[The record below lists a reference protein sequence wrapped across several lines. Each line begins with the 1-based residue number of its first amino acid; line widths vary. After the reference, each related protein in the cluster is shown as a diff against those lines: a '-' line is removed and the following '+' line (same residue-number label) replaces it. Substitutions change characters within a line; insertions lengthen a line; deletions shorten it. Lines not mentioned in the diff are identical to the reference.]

1 LKKEF
6 IIFGASDGGRNYL
19 NDIGDKEN
27 VIAFCDNDPNKH
39 GHSIQGIPIVPVEN
53 LKDISFTQI
62 VIASEY
68 VSEIV
73 GQLKSIGISPK
84 SIRLAPPPPPKDQ
97 EAKIINQN
105 ETRESETSKCRSSLA
120 RFCKGNGLDIGYGG
134 DPIVPS
140 AICIDLDTPYA
151 NYHSHP
157 QHLHG
162 DASNLH
168 WFTDHCLD
176 YIYSSHVL
184 EDFIDTEY
192 VLREWSRVLKP
203 GGNLV
208 LFLPDEQAYRAHCV
222 VNGKEPNKHHIH
234 QEFSLNYLKEIVG
247 LSGSLEVIH
256 ELYPVAEYSFELVL
270 KKLKV

>member
-1 LKKEF
+1 MREI
-6 IIFGASDGGRNYL
+6 IIFGASRSGRFYL
-19 NDIGDKEN
+19 DKFGCDE
-27 VIAFCDNDPNKH
+27 VIVAFCDNDKKKH
-39 GHSIQGIPIVPVEN
+39 GKTINEIPV
-53 LKDISFTQI
+53 ISPKELSNVSFDQV

-84 SIRLAPPPPPKDQ
+84 SMRLAPPPPKDQ

-162 DASNLH
+162 DASSLY
-168 WFTDHCLD
+168 WFIDECLD
-176 YIYSSHVL
+176 YAYSSHVL
-184 EDFIDTEY
+184 EDFIDTED

-208 LFLPDEQAYRAHCV
+208 LFLPDEQAYRAYCA
-222 VNGKEPNKHHIH
+222 VNGNEPNKHHIH

-247 LSGSLEVIH
+247 LIGGLEVIH